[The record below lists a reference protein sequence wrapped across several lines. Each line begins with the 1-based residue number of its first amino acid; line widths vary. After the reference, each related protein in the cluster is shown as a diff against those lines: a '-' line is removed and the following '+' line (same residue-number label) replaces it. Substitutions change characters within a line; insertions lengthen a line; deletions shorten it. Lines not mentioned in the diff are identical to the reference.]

1 MKHRLFIVVAALA
14 TVMLASCIRNDEWEL
29 LRHPVHVQGTLDP
42 NFGTPIAYGQV
53 TINDVLHMFNG
64 DYTGVLDPEA
74 EVLTI
79 NFEAEGADS
88 IVARS
93 LMEKSVGAKGTFM
106 SKDTTISYNTN
117 ITLFDNVTLQEIL
130 NGNISIN
137 HLWLD
142 FAVDVYGECHEEVR
156 DTVARYVHAVF
167 DSLVIN
173 YTDHNGT
180 EHTFPDL
187 NLEPIPFDSVLAT
200 KHIQFDSVDLAEIVN
215 SMPSNIKVSYR
226 FRFALDDALF
236 GLDLADTHFN
246 ALLDKIKMTKIK
258 YEARMKVAFPFEINI
273 GALPYSFDVD
283 LGEGL
288 SRIDLDNLLD
298 SIGEGVEI
306 DIKDS
311 YLTLG
316 FDNGIPLRL
325 GIAGTLIDAND
336 MPIGT
341 PLFADTITSAR
352 TAPSPD
358 DPATEVAME
367 STRSKVVLA
376 MNRQKLQQLR
386 NAKKIRFDM
395 LMATEGKN
403 VSIRR
408 SDYLKIKVYLR
419 LHPAAEIDIPIYGED
434 NE

>member
-1 MKHRLFIVVAALA
+1 MA

-53 TINDVLHMFNG
+53 TINDVLHMFSG
-64 DYTGVLDPEA
+64 AYTGILDPED

-79 NFEAEGADS
+79 NFEAEGSDS

-93 LMEKSVGAKGTFM
+93 LMEKAVATKGTFM
-106 SKDTTISYNTN
+106 SKDTTISYNIN
-117 ITLFDNVTLQEIL
+117 ITLFDNVTLQEIV

-142 FAVDVYGECHEEVR
+142 FAVDVHGECLEEVR
-156 DTVARYVHAVF
+156 DSVARYVHAVF

-180 EHTFPDL
+180 EHTFPSLD
-187 NLEPIPFDSVLAT
+187 LEPIPFDSVLTT
-200 KHIQFDSVDLAEIVN
+200 KHIQFDSVDLADIVN
-215 SMPSNIKVSYR
+215 SMPSNVKVSYR

-236 GLDLADTHFN
+236 ALDLADTHFN
-246 ALLDKIKMTKIK
+246 QLLDEIKMTKIRYAAK
-258 YEARMKVAFPFEINI
+258 MKVAFPFEINI

-298 SIGEGVEI
+298 SIGEGVDI

-316 FDNGIPLRL
+316 FTNGIPMRL
-325 GIAGTLIDAND
+325 GIAGTMIDAND

-341 PLFADTITSAR
+341 PLFMDTIKSAG

-358 DPATEVAME
+358 DIGTNIAVND
-367 STRSKVVLA
+367 STTRVVIA
-376 MNRQKLQQLR
+376 MNRQRLQQLR

-395 LMATEGKN
+395 LMATGNKN
-403 VSIRR
+403 VTIRR

-419 LHPAAEIDIPIYGED
+419 LHPSAEIDIPIYGE
-434 NE
+434 EEE